1 MLKKRAVIVISP
13 RLRKRD
19 GLCAV
24 VPLST
29 TAPDKVMPYHHTIR
43 FNPKLPVPYE
53 AEEHWVKADMVNTVG
68 FHRLHPLHVGRED
81 GGKRKYIYPKISAED
96 LEIVKACIRAGL
108 GI

>member
-29 TAPDKVMPYHHTIR
+29 TAPDREMPYHHKIR
-43 FNPKLPVPYE
+43 FDPLLPIPYE
-53 AEEHWVKADMVNTVG
+53 AAEHWLKGDMVNTVG
-68 FHRLHPLHVGRED
+68 FHRLSPLHNGRD
-81 GGKRKYIYPKISAED
+81 QSGRRRYVYPKLSNAD
-96 LEIVKACIRAGL
+96 LEIVKACVRAGL